1 MSNKSISIFIEKA
14 TDKLMEEILLA
25 ILKWFNRM
33 GYGNP
38 FNYNR
43 GIEFLQARMFGFKL
57 TIVGGGSDG
66 KNDEGIT
73 AEFKYTKWIGYTKK
87 GTLRSHPFTY
97 NGTTR
102 KNTLEE
108 QEKYCR
114 EKIMRDPH
122 HYWSLIDNDTGKFV
136 HSYKVPAETVWKLLW
151 PKWKRSFH
159 NPNAADPR
167 IGAQLTTN
175 DLNGEEFE
183 FILH

>member
-25 ILKWFNRM
+25 ILRWFNRM

-57 TIVGGGSDG
+57 EIVGGGSDG

-87 GTLRSHPFTY
+87 GTLRSHSVSY

-122 HYWSLIDNDTGKFV
+122 HSWSLIDNDTGKCIQ
-136 HSYKVPAETVWKLLW
+136 SYKVPAEKIWKILW
-151 PKWKRSFH
+151 PKWKKSSYK
-159 NPNAADPR
+159 PNAAEPR
-167 IGAQLTTN
+167 IGASLSTN
-175 DLNGEEFE
+175 DCTGQECDL
-183 FILH
+183 ILH